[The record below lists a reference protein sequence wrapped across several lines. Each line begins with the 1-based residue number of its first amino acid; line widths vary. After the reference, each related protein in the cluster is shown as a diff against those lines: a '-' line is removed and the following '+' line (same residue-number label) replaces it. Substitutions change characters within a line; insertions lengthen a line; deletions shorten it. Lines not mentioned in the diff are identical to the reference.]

1 MTCWALVIFMTEDER
16 QFLLT
21 AVWLFMRH
29 GRRDRALGV
38 CEALC
43 EANPRDGAASAALAE
58 LLLEGGKA
66 ARAIEILRTADF
78 DHGLLHAQAVL
89 ETRALRM
96 AGRVAEAQS
105 RWRRYL
111 ESRKGAERKWV

>member
-1 MTCWALVIFMTEDER
+1 MTTDER

-29 GRRDRALGV
+29 GQSSRARNV
-38 CEALC
+38 CEALL
-43 EANPRDGAASAALAE
+43 EDDPRDGTVAAALAE
-58 LLLEGGKA
+58 LLLEAGE
-66 ARAIEILRTADF
+66 ARQALDILRAADF
-78 DHGLLHAQAVL
+78 PPELEHAEAVL

-96 AGRVAEAQS
+96 LGRSSESAA

-111 ESRKGAERKWV
+111 EARKGAGRRWV

>member
-1 MTCWALVIFMTEDER
+1 MSHDER

-21 AVWLFMRH
+21 AAWVFMRH
-29 GRRDRALGV
+29 GRSERARNV

-43 EANPRDGAASAALAE
+43 EDDPRDGVSAAALADI
-58 LLLEGGKA
+58 LLDGGDS
-66 ARAIEILRTADF
+66 ARALDILRAADF
-78 DHGLLHAQAVL
+78 PRELDHAQAVL

-96 AGRVAEAQS
+96 LGRSAEAGS

-111 ESRKGAERKWV
+111 ESRKGPDRKWI